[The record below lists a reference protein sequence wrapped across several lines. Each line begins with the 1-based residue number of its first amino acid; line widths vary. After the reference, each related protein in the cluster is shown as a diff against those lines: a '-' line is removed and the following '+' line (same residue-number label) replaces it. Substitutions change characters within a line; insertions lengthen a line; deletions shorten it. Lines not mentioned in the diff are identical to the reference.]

1 MTTLLK
7 SALYASVAGLLM
19 TSGAALAQSTQGN
32 PGTTSPG
39 TSTPGATSPSPVP
52 GTTSPGVI
60 APDPTTPDPTAPDTP
75 PTVDPYSD
83 ISPEAGPATGSTT
96 SGTEEES
103 MTGKSRYQRDKDK
116 EREERELRQN
126 PPTQG
131 PEL

>member
-60 APDPTTPDPTAPDTP
+60 APDPTAPDTP

>member
-39 TSTPGATSPSPVP
+39 TSTPGTTSPSPVQ

>member
-39 TSTPGATSPSPVP
+39 TSTPGTTSPSPVP

>member
-39 TSTPGATSPSPVP
+39 TSTPGTTSPSPVP

-60 APDPTTPDPTAPDTP
+60 APDPTTPDPTAPDAP